1 MFLAVSLAF
10 ENSELLLI
18 TGLVGQY
25 IGHLLVFWLLTRR
38 KQDPDI
44 GFSIDR
50 GDTRY
55 VALGLLLQLVL
66 ALLFFPLATLLLP
79 DGDSAQQIGKALSA
93 LESTASQVAAIVI
106 AVVLAPVV
114 EEIAFR
120 GVLLK
125 AMSGRSRRVAMAVS
139 ALVFALFHLLGLDPS
154 RIVEA
159 AAIVLPQLF
168 IVGMILAWVT
178 FRSQRLGPAIFLHS
192 GFNLLAAVALLLPP
206 ELLESVGGG

>member
-10 ENSELLLI
+10 EDTELLLVV
-18 TGLVGQY
+18 GLAGQY
-25 IGHLLVFWLLTRR
+25 MGHLLVFWLLTRR
-38 KQDPDI
+38 KQGPGV

-66 ALLFFPLATLLLP
+66 ALLFFPLSTLLLP
-79 DGDSAQQIGKALSA
+79 EGDAAQQIGEALSA
-93 LESTASQVAAIVI
+93 LQSTAAQVTVIVI

-114 EEIAFR
+114 EEITFR

-125 AMSGRSRRVAMAVS
+125 AMSGRSRRAAMVVS
-139 ALVFALFHLLGLDPS
+139 ALVFALFHLLGLDPN
-154 RIVEA
+154 RMLEA

-168 IVGMILAWVT
+168 IVGMILAWIT

-192 GFNLLAAVALLLPP
+192 GFNLLAAIALLLPP